1 MRYDHLEDH
10 FDINNDDEL
19 DFMEKSM
26 MEAYV
31 WETFREEKEEEV
43 DDYDMSREERDLDF
57 MDREE
62 LEDLYGDDVDDLFGD
77 DFDEGDDW

>member
-1 MRYDHLEDH
+1 MRYDHLEEH

-31 WETFREEKEEEV
+31 WETFRAEEEDEEV
-43 DDYDMSREERDLDF
+43 DEHGMSREERDLDF
-57 MDREE
+57 MDK
-62 LEDLYGDDVDDLFGD
+62 EDIKDIYGDDYE
-77 DFDEGDDW
+77 DFDDGDDW

>member
-31 WETFREEKEEEV
+31 WETFRNEEDTEEEE
-43 DDYDMSREERDLDF
+43 DDYGMSREERDLAH
-57 MDREE
+57 MDREDI
-62 LEDLYGDDVDDLFGD
+62 EDLYGDDAE
-77 DFDEGDDW
+77 DFCDGYDEDDW

>member
-1 MRYDHLEDH
+1 MRYGHLEDH

-31 WETFREEKEEEV
+31 WETFRNEEEPEEENN
-43 DDYDMSREERDLDF
+43 YGMSREERDLAY
-57 MDREE
+57 MDKED
-62 LEDLYGDDVDDLFGD
+62 LEDLYGDDAEDFCDDYDG
-77 DFDEGDDW
+77 EDW